1 MKPDV
6 VVVGAGPAGL
16 AAAYHLRNR
25 GAEVVVCEASD
36 RVGGLIRTELRDGY
50 VIEHGAESIITTKPE
65 ALELSKELGLEP
77 RIIRTKKENRGA
89 YVVRGGRL
97 VRIPRGFNVVAP
109 ASPWGLLQSDVLSWG
124 GKARAAL
131 DVVLPRGSESDDESL
146 GHFVRRRFGPELLE
160 RLAQPMA
167 AGIYG
172 AHPSRLSLRA
182 TMPRF
187 LDLEATARSVT
198 LGLMRQVGAADVS
211 GARYGLFINYDDGS
225 EVLTHELH
233 SRLSDVRLDTPVL
246 GIETRPGGYTVV
258 VQGGERLD
266 ADAVVLAVPAWRAA
280 NLIRKLLPRAAAE
293 LRSIPYG
300 SAATVTMAWPREHV
314 PHALDASGFVCPSVE
329 ARLLL
334 AATWSSAK
342 WPGRAPDDS
351 VLIRAFIGGN
361 ERDEVVG
368 FEDDE
373 LEVIARRGL
382 TELMGI
388 EAPPSWAIVD
398 RYVRAMPRLQTGHL
412 ARIDRIERDF
422 EGIRGLAIAGGYLR
436 GVGIPDTLASGR
448 RAAES
453 VARPGRRQP

>member
-1 MKPDV
+1 MSPDV

-16 AAAYHLRNR
+16 AAAYHLRGA

-36 RVGGLIRTELRDGY
+36 RVGGLLRTEVRDGW

-65 ALELSKELGLEP
+65 ALDLSIELGLES

-109 ASPWGLLQSDVLSWG
+109 ASPRGLLQSDVLSWG

-131 DVVLPRGSESDDESL
+131 DVVLPRGARSDDESL
-146 GHFVRRRFGPELLE
+146 GSFVRRRFGTELLE

-187 LDLEATARSVT
+187 LDLEEKARSVT
-198 LGLMRQVGAADVS
+198 LGLMQQVGASEAS
-211 GARYGLFINYDDGS
+211 GARYGLFINYDEGS
-225 EVLTHELH
+225 EVLTRELH
-233 SRLSDVRLDTPVL
+233 SRLGDRVRLDTPVL
-246 GIETRPGGYTVV
+246 GIETRQDGYRVV
-258 VQGGERLD
+258 LQGGERLD

-280 NLIRKLLPRAAAE
+280 NLVRKILPAASSE

-300 SAATVTMAWPREHV
+300 SAATVTMAWPRAHV
-314 PHALDASGFVCPSVE
+314 PHALDASGFVCPSIE
-329 ARLLL
+329 NRLVL
-334 AATWSSAK
+334 AATWSSEK
-342 WPGRAPDDS
+342 WPGRAPEGQ
-351 VLIRAFIGGN
+351 VLIRVFVGGN

-368 FEDDE
+368 FEDEE
-373 LEVIARRGL
+373 LEAIARRGL
-382 TELMGI
+382 AELMGI
-388 EAPPSWAIVD
+388 EAPPAWAIVD

-412 ARIDRIERDF
+412 ARIARIERDF
-422 EGIRGLAIAGGYLR
+422 AGIRGLAIAGGFLR

-448 RAAES
+448 RAAEAI
-453 VARPGRRQP
+453 ARL